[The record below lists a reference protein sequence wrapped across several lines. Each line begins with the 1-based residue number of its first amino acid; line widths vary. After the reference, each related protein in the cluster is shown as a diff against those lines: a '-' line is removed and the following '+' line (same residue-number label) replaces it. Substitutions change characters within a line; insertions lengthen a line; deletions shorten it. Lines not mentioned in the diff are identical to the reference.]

1 MDAALAFIL
10 ASIIIVIGF
19 LGNYFFR
26 RTGIP
31 DIIILILI
39 GALVGPVF
47 GLIDKTV
54 LKDVTPLFTP
64 LAIAVILFD
73 GGLNL
78 NLYGVLKE
86 SPRAVV
92 LASLTVLTS
101 IVATSLFTV
110 FVLGWDIV
118 HGLLLGSIIGG
129 SSSAIVIPLASRI
142 NVSQKVST
150 LLSLESTFTDAIC
163 IVVAIAVLQFLTFP
177 SLTEDGVNLIIRGI
191 ASGFSIGIV
200 MGFIGGI
207 LWQRILS
214 SFTDEPYGD
223 ILTLALALLIYGF
236 TEEIGGNGA
245 ISALVFG
252 LVLGNEIKI
261 SETIHIGH
269 RIETNKMMKRF
280 HSEISFVIRTFFFT
294 YMGIILLF
302 NNLHFILIGI
312 TISFILLLMRYGTVL
327 LSTIKAP
334 ILKIDSS
341 VLTVML
347 PRGLAAA
354 VLVELLAE
362 SAIGGALTVMFQ
374 EIVLTVIISTVLIC
388 TIGVYWFKARYY
400 RESRIEKP
408 EEMVL

>member
-10 ASIIIVIGF
+10 TSIIIIIGF

-31 DIIILILI
+31 DLIILILI

-47 GLIDKTV
+47 GLIDKAV
-54 LKDVTPLFTP
+54 LEDVTPLFTP

-92 LASLTVLTS
+92 LASLSVLTS
-101 IVATSLFTV
+101 VVATTIFTV
-110 FVLGWDIV
+110 FVLNWEIV

-150 LLSLESTFTDAIC
+150 ILSLESTFTDAIC
-163 IVVAIAVLQFLTFP
+163 IVIALALLQFLTFP
-177 SLTEDGVNLIIRGI
+177 SQTGDGINLIIRGI

-200 MGFIGGI
+200 VGFLGGI
-207 LWQRILS
+207 LWQRVLS

-223 ILTLALALLIYGF
+223 ILTLALALLIYGL
-236 TEEIGGNGA
+236 TEETGGNGA

-302 NNLHFILIGI
+302 NNLLSIFIGVM
-312 TISFILLLMRYGTVL
+312 ISLLLLLMRYGIVL
-327 LSTIKAP
+327 LSTVKAP

-341 VLTVML
+341 VLTVMI

-354 VLVELLAE
+354 VLVELFVE
-362 SAIGGALTVMFQ
+362 SGIGGELTVMFQ

-388 TIGVYWFKARYY
+388 TIGISLFKARYN
-400 RESRIEKP
+400 RGSKIEKP

>member
-1 MDAALAFIL
+1 MDAPLAFII
-10 ASIIIVIGF
+10 ASTIVIIGF
-19 LGNYFFR
+19 LGNYFFK

-31 DIIILILI
+31 DVIILILI
-39 GALVGPVF
+39 GFLVGPVLN
-47 GLIDKTV
+47 LIDRSGFEGV
-54 LKDVTPLFTP
+54 APIFTP

-86 SPRAVV
+86 SPRAIV
-92 LASLTVLTS
+92 LASLSILTS
-101 IVATSLFTV
+101 IIATSIFTV
-110 FVLGWDIV
+110 LVFEWELM
-118 HGLLLGSIIGG
+118 HGLLLGAIIGG
-129 SSSAIVIPLASRI
+129 SSSAIVIPLAFRI

-163 IVVAIAVLQFLTFP
+163 IVVAIAILQLMTFP
-177 SLTEDGVNLIIRGI
+177 SQTEDGFNLIIRGI
-191 ASGFSIGIV
+191 ASGLSIGIV
-200 MGFIGGI
+200 VGFIGGI
-207 LWQRILS
+207 LWQRVLS

-236 TEEIGGNGA
+236 AEEIGGTGA

-269 RIETNKMMKRF
+269 RVETNKMMKRF

-302 NNLHFILIGI
+302 NNLYLILVGVA
-312 TISFILLLMRYGTVL
+312 ISFLLLLIRYGAVL
-327 LSTIKAP
+327 FTTIKAP
-334 ILKIDSS
+334 ILKIDRS

-354 VLVELLAE
+354 VLVELLVE
-362 SAIGGALTVMFQ
+362 SGIENAILFR
-374 EIVLTVIISTVLIC
+374 EIVLTVIVSTVLIC
-388 TIGVYWFKARYY
+388 TVGIYFLKARYY
-400 RESRIEKP
+400 RESRIQKP
-408 EEMVL
+408 EEIL